1 LNNRTGDQNE
11 GIFIVVSAP
20 SGTGKTPIC
29 RELLRLYPDV
39 RFSVSYTT
47 RPPRPGET
55 DGRDYHFVT
64 AERFRRGIAEGEF
77 AEWAENYGHYYGTS
91 RKTMEEFRK
100 EGFDLVVD
108 VEPRGAKALKA
119 QYGEGTYV
127 FILPPSIEEL
137 KKRLRGRGCE
147 SEEII
152 ARRLEKALD
161 EIREV
166 LWYDYVIFNDRLDE
180 AVERLKSIYLA
191 EKSRRDRQGRKVR
204 QFVQEPGRG

>member
-1 LNNRTGDQNE
+1 MNNGTGDQE
-11 GIFIVVSAP
+11 DRIFIVVSAP
-20 SGTGKTPIC
+20 SGTGKTSLC
-29 RELLRLYPDV
+29 RELLRMVPDL

-64 AERFRRGIAEGEF
+64 TERFRQGIADGEF
-77 AEWAENYGHYYGTS
+77 AEWAENYGHYYGTA
-91 RKTMEEFRK
+91 RKTMEEFRR

-119 QYGEGTYV
+119 QYGEGAYV
-127 FILPPSIEEL
+127 FILPPSIDEL
-137 KKRLRGRGCE
+137 KRRLRGRGCE
-147 SEEII
+147 SEEVI

-166 LWYDYVIFNDRLDE
+166 LWYDYIIFNDRLDG

-191 EKSRRDRQGRKVR
+191 EKSKRDRQGRRIR
-204 QFVQEPGRG
+204 QFVQDAGEG